1 MDKDLEKFELACTY
15 LKNNQNIAARNL
27 FMSLA
32 QKETK
37 NQSFKAGL
45 YLLLA
50 SKCKTKQN
58 KDGKDELL
66 EAAKL
71 YLKFAK
77 KDSIN
82 PRYAYQCAAR
92 CFLKV
97 GQYDQATK
105 ALEESKKY
113 VRNITEE
120 KRPLVVVDDSPA
132 ITLRLKNYLQQLG
145 YDDIQTASDGKEAIK
160 LITKLIKNSQN
171 PIILLDM
178 ELPGITG
185 DVIARQLLQSN
196 PDLSIILITADEKST
211 PRVRKAIGFGSTAFV
226 QKPFTIN
233 EIKLALDATQQSEVN

>member
-15 LKNNQNIAARNL
+15 LKNDQNIAAHNL
-27 FMSLA
+27 FISLA

-37 NQSFKAGL
+37 NQSLKAGL

-58 KDGKDELL
+58 KDGKDDLL

-71 YLKFAK
+71 YLKLAK
-77 KDSIN
+77 NDPKN
-82 PRYAYQCAAR
+82 PSYAYQCAAK

-113 VRNITEE
+113 IRNKTEE
-120 KRPLVVVDDSPA
+120 KRPIVVVDDSPA
-132 ITLRLKNYLQQLG
+132 VTLRLKSYLQQLG
-145 YDDIQTASDGKEAIK
+145 YDDIQTVPDGKGAIK
-160 LITKLIKNSQN
+160 LITKLVKGSQN

-178 ELPGITG
+178 ELPDITG
-185 DVIARQLLQSN
+185 DVIAKQLLQSKPN
-196 PDLSIILITADEKST
+196 LSIVLITADEKST
-211 PRVRKAIGFGSTAFV
+211 PRVRKTIGFGSTAFV

-233 EIKLALDATQQSEVN
+233 ELKIALDATQQNEVN